1 MGGKGLKMLPPPS
14 LRIITGYRE
23 IVGGNLKKI
32 MGVEWNMQYA
42 AL

>member
-1 MGGKGLKMLPPPS
+1 MGGKGLKMLPPS

-23 IVGGNLKKI
+23 IVKGNLKNI
-32 MGVEWNMQYA
+32 LGVEWNMQYA